1 MEKKGL
7 ILFAG
12 DKYISSTA
20 DIVIRR
26 MREKFTAEEGY
37 ELEYEK
43 WPHPLSSW
51 KEAALQSALFAKKPA
66 ALVLSVG
73 TEEYLGGK
81 KWDDIRSEIDEL
93 TGRAAEAGTRL
104 VILTAFPVGAGKR
117 KLSAYGKRLLEYAR
131 EIQVRAADVYGY
143 CLQRGLTLEE
153 GSPDSELVF
162 EAAADAVMP
171 VLIRTKMLVLWQ
183 FNGRYAHCN
192 YACPYCYVA
201 TSVNKGIHF
210 NYDMKRWEDAFSR
223 HCEGKDVVFYFSYGE
238 PMMAGRIFYEALEMI
253 GRHPA
258 WQVRMTSNVSLPLDR
273 LLESTVA
280 RTGRLNVNAS
290 FHPTQIGI
298 EEFLKQCDTLRE
310 HGIEPSVIYVMYPE
324 QIDALE
330 EYMKRF
336 REKGY
341 RVHIRAFRGLYHGKK
356 YPQAYTKEQWEK
368 TARYMDRGNFK
379 YQLHAVNGLGRMSML
394 GMTHILVDNYGKIEM
409 CDSYVGDRRYG
420 NIFDEK
426 IYLDV
431 RPHPFPGLVP
441 LAAVDDIADY
451 TELGYSDLE
460 DNNVNSY
467 NTQGGVI
474 KKENG
479 EIVYP
484 YEFVDFSDE
493 ALVKKLKAVPKP
505 FMGKCRFWFS
515 PRWFCRHFIYSY
527 LIKKYGKYIW
537 AWIKGK
543 WRLLRSGNL
552 KLKNFWHS

>member
-223 HCEGKDVVFYFSYGE
+223 HFEGKDVVFYFSYGE